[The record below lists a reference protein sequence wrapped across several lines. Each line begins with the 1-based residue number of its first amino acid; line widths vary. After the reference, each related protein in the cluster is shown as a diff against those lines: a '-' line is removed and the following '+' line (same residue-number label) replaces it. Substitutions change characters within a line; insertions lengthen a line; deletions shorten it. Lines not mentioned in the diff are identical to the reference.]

1 MFQDT
6 ITGDEPVALAH
17 IDGDWY
23 ESVRTC
29 LERIGPRL
37 SPGGVMVI
45 DDYFHWSGCRTAVDE
60 FLAKHPDDYRT
71 VRRTRLHIEKV

>member
-1 MFQDT
+1 
-6 ITGDEPVALAH
+6 
-17 IDGDWY
+17 
-23 ESVRTC
+23 VRTC

-45 DDYFHWSGCRTAVDE
+45 DDYFHWSGCRTAVDQ

-71 VRRTRLHIEKV
+71 VRRRRLHIEKV